1 MTLKYKN
8 NAQATLSSG
17 INDSVTTITVS
28 DGSLFPSLTGAE
40 YFYLT
45 LEDVSYNREI
55 VKVTARSGNDLTV
68 VRAQDN
74 TIARAFSTSD
84 KAELRMVSAI
94 LTDLSAPSYI
104 VAALVGQ
111 AVSAT
116 SYNKVALTAP
126 ATGSTLTIADGK
138 TLTASNTLTLT
149 ATDGSTLAI
158 GTGGTLGSAAYTAAS
173 AYQAAAANLTTWAGV
188 TPGTGVATALA
199 VAVSSAGAVVVN
211 GGALGTPSSGTLT
224 NATGLPV
231 AGIVAS
237 TSAALGVGSIEL
249 GHASDT
255 TIARVSA
262 GVAAIEGSNIITAA
276 TVGASAVAAINSA
289 SPTIEM
295 LLRMRHGL

>member
-1 MTLKYKN
+1 VTLKYKN

-74 TIARAFSTSD
+74 TTARAFSTSD

-104 VAALVGQ
+104 VAALAGL
-111 AVSAT
+111 AVSAA

-158 GTGGTLGSAAYTAAS
+158 GAGGTLGAIAY
-173 AYQAAAANLTTWAGV
+173 V
-188 TPGTGVATALA
+188 TPGTNVATALA
-199 VAVSSAGAVVVN
+199 VAVGSAGAVVVN

-289 SPTIEM
+289 SPSIEM